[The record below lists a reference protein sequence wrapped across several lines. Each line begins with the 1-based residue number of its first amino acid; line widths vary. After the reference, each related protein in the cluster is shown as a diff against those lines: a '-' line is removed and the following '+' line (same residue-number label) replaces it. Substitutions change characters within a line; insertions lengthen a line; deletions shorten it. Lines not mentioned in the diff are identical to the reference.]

1 MVRLIY
7 LLVLFCLILL
17 GGCAGYDKGAI
28 RVSTP
33 SASNVYVAQVDTLV
47 KIVQGKDNIIDLDT
61 GAHRVKVTFVGH
73 TVIDTV
79 VQVKGRKKNVEFGA
93 WMGGMAVSAG
103 VMTLMWSTAWLFI
116 LPPTA
121 GVAAMTATMPEKSV
135 VNAVYRNENPVHLY
149 RMEQAYLRVNRL
161 HSELGATERFG
172 LTGVITPVGIC
183 YDSALRILW
192 VQRDPASV
200 IYPLDARTDFEM
212 CSADESGM
220 SCLPEKNKLLEAFP
234 CH

>member
-7 LLVLFCLILL
+7 LLVLFCLMLL

-28 RVSTP
+28 RVNTP

-121 GVAAMTATMPEKSV
+121 GEIVLL
-135 VNAVYRNENPVHLY
+135 PVDLIFRDTLREILVLLVQLKHLSCLFSFY
-149 RMEQAYLRVNRL
+149 GSIIFI
-161 HSELGATERFG
+161 HSEFYSFSFP
-172 LTGVITPVGIC
+172 I
-183 YDSALRILW
+183 S
-192 VQRDPASV
+192 
-200 IYPLDARTDFEM
+200 M
-212 CSADESGM
+212 
-220 SCLPEKNKLLEAFP
+220 LLERGDCFLFLP
-234 CH
+234 LFGFVLVVSFL